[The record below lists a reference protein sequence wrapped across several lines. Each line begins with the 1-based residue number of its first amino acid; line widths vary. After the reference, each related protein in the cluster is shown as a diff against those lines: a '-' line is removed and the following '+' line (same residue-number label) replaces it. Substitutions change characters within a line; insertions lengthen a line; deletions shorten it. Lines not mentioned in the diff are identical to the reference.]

1 MEAECAVTTNTIEMG
16 VLVFQRAIVMALA
29 HLIFCNACS
38 VLDGVNEMICQKQ
51 G

>member
-1 MEAECAVTTNTIEMG
+1 MEAECAVTTNTIEMS
-16 VLVFQRAIVMALA
+16 VLVFQRAIVMTLA
-29 HLIFCNACS
+29 HLIFCNTCP